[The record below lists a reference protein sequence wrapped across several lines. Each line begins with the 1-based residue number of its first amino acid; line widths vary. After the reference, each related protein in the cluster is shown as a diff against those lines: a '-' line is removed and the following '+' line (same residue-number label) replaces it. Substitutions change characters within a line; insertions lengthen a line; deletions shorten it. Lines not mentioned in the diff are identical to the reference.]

1 MTRVVLDT
9 AGAMAILLAIAV
21 MSRRWHKR
29 YDDSFPA
36 DGGPAEQAAD
46 IAATVL
52 SGCGLSAVMVALFVL
67 AVLWLWR

>member
-9 AGAMAILLAIAV
+9 AGVLVIMLAMAVI
-21 MSRRWHKR
+21 SRRWHRR
-29 YDDSFPA
+29 YDDSYPA

-46 IAATVL
+46 IAETVL
-52 SGCGLSAVMVALFVL
+52 SGCGMTAVMVALFVL

>member
-9 AGAMAILLAIAV
+9 AGVLAIMLAIAV
-21 MSRRWHKR
+21 VSRRWHRR
-29 YDDSFPA
+29 YDTSYPA

-52 SGCGLSAVMVALFVL
+52 SGCGLALFMLALFML